1 MSKRQVLRRA
11 DWLEAM
17 KRAFILVTIFVFI
30 FVSPGLS
37 FELSPSNIK
46 PGEEMVLTGIA
57 KPGSQLS
64 FQSSF
69 TMNLPVTAG
78 KYEYE
83 ATVEIPQKPNRFTVA
98 ARNVEDFNAGV
109 KFGIWITKSFKA
121 SGGTARI
128 SQGDVPPGRY
138 NLKIFGTALPGSTE
152 IPVTVEAETQVQA
165 DSAGKYNLAID
176 TSGIPAG
183 EYRIAG
189 AGETKV
195 VRLGDGSSSPVSTS
209 SELAGESIGTGSKE
223 SNSGKANGEKS
234 SIETTAK
241 PVTAKPVTTKPVT
254 TKPVT
259 INQETVGWYARQI
272 GLEYENSSQYNTAK
286 KLLEERLQGGYWK
299 IIARGEPLTEVA
311 GNCQQEYCL
320 VRGVDAC
327 TACRDRDMVLRGST
341 SLNDSSA
348 NATVL
353 PDIPSKQSPPPAE
366 EPAQQRSFVST
377 FLDWIRQMLG
387 L

>member
-1 MSKRQVLRRA
+1 MSERQVLRRA

-17 KRAFILVTIFVFI
+17 KSAFILVTIFVSI

-37 FELSPSNIK
+37 FELSPANIK
-46 PGEEMVLTGIA
+46 PGEEMILTGIA
-57 KPGSQLS
+57 KPDSQLS

-98 ARNVEDFNAGV
+98 ARNVQDFNAGV

-138 NLKIFGTALPGSTE
+138 NLKIFGTALPGS
-152 IPVTVEAETQVQA
+152 IPVTVEAETQVRA

-189 AGETKV
+189 AGDAKV
-195 VRLGDGSSSPVSTS
+195 VRLGDGSSSSVSTS
-209 SELAGESIGTGSKE
+209 SEVAGESIGASSKE
-223 SNSGKANGEKS
+223 SNSGKAKGEKP
-234 SIETTAK
+234 SIEQTAK
-241 PVTAKPVTTKPVT
+241 PVG
-254 TKPVT
+254 
-259 INQETVGWYARQI
+259 INQETVRWYAGQI
-272 GLEYENSSQYNTAK
+272 GLKYENSSQYDTAK
-286 KLLEERLQGGYWK
+286 KLLEERLRGGYWK
-299 IIARGEPLTEVA
+299 IIARWEPLTEKA
-311 GNCQQEYCL
+311 GNCQEEYCL

-327 TACRDRDMVLRGST
+327 TTCRDRDLALRGST
-341 SLNDSSA
+341 SSNDSSI
-348 NATVL
+348 NAT
-353 PDIPSKQSPPPAE
+353 PRPAIPSKQSPSQAK
-366 EPAQQRSFVST
+366 EPVQQRSFVSM

>member
-17 KRAFILVTIFVFI
+17 KSAFILVTIFVSI

-37 FELSPSNIK
+37 FELTPANIK
-46 PGEEMVLTGIA
+46 PGDEMVLTGIA
-57 KPGSQLS
+57 KPGSELS

-98 ARNVEDFNAGV
+98 ARNVQDFNAGV

-183 EYRIAG
+183 DYRITG

-195 VRLGDGSSSPVSTS
+195 IRLGDGSISPISTP
-209 SELAGESIGTGSKE
+209 SEVK
-223 SNSGKANGEKS
+223 KP
-234 SIETTAK
+234 SIEQTIK
-241 PVTAKPVTTKPVT
+241 PVE
-254 TKPVT
+254 
-259 INQETVGWYARQI
+259 INQETVHWYARQT
-272 GLEYENSSQYNTAK
+272 GLNYENSSQYDRAE
-286 KLLEERLQGGYWK
+286 KLLKDKLSGGYWK
-299 IIARGEPLTEVA
+299 IIARGEPLTEEA
-311 GNCQQEYCL
+311 GICQQEYCL

-327 TACRDRDMVLRGST
+327 TVCRDRDLALNGS
-341 SLNDSSA
+341 NSS
-348 NATVL
+348 NAT
-353 PDIPSKQSPPPAE
+353 
-366 EPAQQRSFVST
+366 EPVKEKSSVSM
-377 FLDWIRQMLG
+377 FLDWIRQVFG

>member
-1 MSKRQVLRRA
+1 MSERQVLRRA
-11 DWLEAM
+11 NWLEAM
-17 KRAFILVTIFVFI
+17 EIAFILATILFSI

-37 FELSPSNIK
+37 FDLSPANIK

-83 ATVEIPQKPNRFTVA
+83 ASVEIPQKPNRFTVA

-138 NLKIFGTALPGSTE
+138 NLKIFGTALPGSTVV
-152 IPVTVEAETQVQA
+152 PVTVEAETQVQA

-189 AGETKV
+189 AGDTKV
-195 VRLGDGSSSPVSTS
+195 VRLGDGSSSSVSTS
-209 SELAGESIGTGSKE
+209 GKGSEGAGSKE
-223 SNSGKANGEKS
+223 SNSGKAKGETP
-234 SIETTAK
+234 SIER
-241 PVTAKPVTTKPVT
+241 TTKPVE
-254 TKPVT
+254 
-259 INQETVGWYARQI
+259 INQKTVQWYARQI
-272 GLEYENSSQYNTAK
+272 GLKYENSSQYDTAE
-286 KLLEERLQGGYWK
+286 KLLKERLRGGYWK
-299 IIARGEPLTEVA
+299 IIARGEPLTEAA
-311 GNCQQEYCL
+311 GDCQQEYCL

-327 TACRDRDMVLRGST
+327 TVCRDRDQVLRGST
-341 SLNDSSA
+341 SSNDSSPSV
-348 NATVL
+348 NATPL
-353 PDIPSKQSPPPAE
+353 PAIPSKQSPPQAK
-366 EPAQQRSFVST
+366 EPVQQRSFVSM

>member
-1 MSKRQVLRRA
+1 MSERQVPRRA

-17 KRAFILVTIFVFI
+17 KSAFILVTIFVSI
-30 FVSPGLS
+30 FVSLGLS
-37 FELSPSNIK
+37 FELTPANIK
-46 PGEEMVLTGIA
+46 PGDEMILTGIA
-57 KPGSQLS
+57 KPDSQLS

-98 ARNVEDFNAGV
+98 ARNVQDFNAGV

-152 IPVTVEAETQVQA
+152 IPVTVEAETQVRA

-189 AGETKV
+189 AGDAKV
-195 VRLGDGSSSPVSTS
+195 VRLGGGSSSSVSTS
-209 SELAGESIGTGSKE
+209 GKGNEGVGSKE
-223 SNSGKANGEKS
+223 SNSGEAKGEKP
-234 SIETTAK
+234 SIGQ
-241 PVTAKPVTTKPVT
+241 TTKQEG
-254 TKPVT
+254 
-259 INQETVGWYARQI
+259 INQKTVQWYARQI
-272 GLEYENSSQYNTAK
+272 GLKYENSSQYDTAE
-286 KLLEERLQGGYWK
+286 KLLKERLRGGYWK
-299 IIARGEPLTEVA
+299 IIAQGEPLTEEA

-327 TACRDRDMVLRGST
+327 TACRDRDLVLRGST
-341 SLNDSSA
+341 SSNNSIV
-348 NATVL
+348 NATPL
-353 PDIPSKQSPPPAE
+353 PAIPSKQSPSQAT
-366 EPAQQRSFVST
+366 EPVQQRSFVSR

>member
-1 MSKRQVLRRA
+1 MSERQVLGRA

-37 FELSPSNIK
+37 FELTPANIK

-195 VRLGDGSSSPVSTS
+195 VRLGDGSSSSVSTS
-209 SELAGESIGTGSKE
+209 GEVAGESIGAGSKE

-241 PVTAKPVTTKPVT
+241 PVT

-259 INQETVGWYARQI
+259 INQETVSWYARQI

-299 IIARGEPLTEVA
+299 IIGRGEPLTEEA

-341 SLNDSSA
+341 SSNNSSA

-353 PDIPSKQSPPPAE
+353 PAIPSKQSPPPAK
-366 EPAQQRSFVST
+366 EPAQQRSFVSM

>member
-1 MSKRQVLRRA
+1 MSERQVLRRA
-11 DWLEAM
+11 DWLGAM
-17 KRAFILVTIFVFI
+17 KSAFILITIFVSVFI
-30 FVSPGLS
+30 SLGLS
-37 FELSPSNIK
+37 FEISPANIK

-57 KPGSQLS
+57 KPDSQLS

-98 ARNVEDFNAGV
+98 ARNVQDFNAGV

-152 IPVTVEAETQVQA
+152 IPVTVEAETQVKA

-183 EYRIAG
+183 DYRIAG
-189 AGETKV
+189 AGDTKV
-195 VRLGDGSSSPVSTS
+195 IRLGDGSSSSVSTS
-209 SELAGESIGTGSKE
+209 SEVAGESKGAGSKE
-223 SNSGKANGEKS
+223 SDSGKATGEKA
-234 SIETTAK
+234 SIEQ
-241 PVTAKPVTTKPVT
+241 TTKPVE
-254 TKPVT
+254 
-259 INQETVGWYARQI
+259 INQETVHWYARQI
-272 GLEYENSSQYNTAK
+272 GLKYENSSQNDTAK
-286 KLLEERLQGGYWK
+286 KLLEERLRGGYWK
-299 IIARGEPLTEVA
+299 IIARGEPLTEEA
-311 GNCQQEYCL
+311 GNCQEEYCL

-327 TACRDRDMVLRGST
+327 TTCRDRDLVLRGST
-341 SLNDSSA
+341 SSNDSSI
-348 NATVL
+348 NATPL
-353 PDIPSKQSPPPAE
+353 PAIPSKQSPPQAT
-366 EPAQQRSFVST
+366 EPVQTKSFVSM

>member
-1 MSKRQVLRRA
+1 MSERQVLRRA

-17 KRAFILVTIFVFI
+17 KSAFILVTIFVSI
-30 FVSPGLS
+30 FVSLGLS
-37 FELSPSNIK
+37 FELTPANIK
-46 PGEEMVLTGIA
+46 PGEEMILTGIA
-57 KPGSQLS
+57 KPDSQLS

-98 ARNVEDFNAGV
+98 ARNVQDFNAGV

-152 IPVTVEAETQVQA
+152 IPVTVEAETQVRA

-189 AGETKV
+189 AGDTKV
-195 VRLGDGSSSPVSTS
+195 VRLGDGSSSSVSTS
-209 SELAGESIGTGSKE
+209 GKGSEGAGSKE
-223 SNSGKANGEKS
+223 SNSGEAKGEKP
-234 SIETTAK
+234 SIGQ
-241 PVTAKPVTTKPVT
+241 TTKPVG
-254 TKPVT
+254 
-259 INQETVGWYARQI
+259 INQETVRWYARQI
-272 GLEYENSSQYNTAK
+272 GLKYENSSQYDTAE
-286 KLLEERLQGGYWK
+286 KLLKERLRGGYWK
-299 IIARGEPLTEVA
+299 IIARGEPLTEEA
-311 GNCQQEYCL
+311 GNCQQDYCL

-327 TACRDRDMVLRGST
+327 TACRDRDLVLRGST
-341 SLNDSSA
+341 SSNDSSI
-348 NATVL
+348 NATPL
-353 PDIPSKQSPPPAE
+353 PAIPSKQSPSQAT
-366 EPAQQRSFVST
+366 EPVQQRSFVSM